1 VFSTSDG
8 DLKTSGFAR
17 VAVVGFDCS
26 CLAHPLPGVR
36 GDRSSALGVLPPVR
50 HRLIRHCV
58 MDGTLCNRRLPVL
71 VLLFL
76 CAAPPFVEA
85 QQFVCSP
92 IRRGDTASRLAR
104 RLTGNS
110 AAAYSLAFQVRD
122 PARQLF
128 VPKSHYWRLSTHW
141 EACVAVGPVKST
153 PVAYAPVGASAQ
165 PAVAPAEPAVE
176 TAGPAV
182 ALTDPVITTSA
193 PLAIRSA
200 HPAPALSDG
209 SHDDFVFIASMAS
222 AALLML
228 LTYAAVDLRM
238 PPPIPPLMRRAGEQF
253 VVAFARP
260 LIDPSSSVP
269 PIEARLRFIRRTQQL
284 EISIAPGA
292 GRRYP
297 NLVDHKRNVEYDVNR
312 VMRVLGNHFVK
323 SDCLRAA
330 GKWVVVPIRMADVKQ
345 TGAK

>member
-1 VFSTSDG
+1 
-8 DLKTSGFAR
+8 
-17 VAVVGFDCS
+17 
-26 CLAHPLPGVR
+26 
-36 GDRSSALGVLPPVR
+36 
-50 HRLIRHCV
+50 

-76 CAAPPFVEA
+76 SAAPPFVEA

-104 RLTGNS
+104 RLTGHS

-128 VPKSHYWRLSTHW
+128 VPKSHYWRLSTQW

-153 PVAYAPVGASAQ
+153 PVAYAPRGASAE
-165 PAVAPAEPAVE
+165 PAVAPAEPAVVP
-176 TAGPAV
+176 AGPV
-182 ALTDPVITTSA
+182 ALADPVITTSV

-209 SHDDFVFIASMAS
+209 SHDDFVFVASMAS
-222 AALLML
+222 VALLML

-253 VVAFARP
+253 VIAFARP

-312 VMRVLGNHFVK
+312 VMRVLGNQFVK
-323 SDCLRAA
+323 TDCLRAA

>member
-1 VFSTSDG
+1 
-8 DLKTSGFAR
+8 
-17 VAVVGFDCS
+17 
-26 CLAHPLPGVR
+26 
-36 GDRSSALGVLPPVR
+36 
-50 HRLIRHCV
+50 

-76 CAAPPFVEA
+76 SAAPPFVEA

-104 RLTGNS
+104 RLTGHS

-128 VPKSHYWRLSTHW
+128 VPKSHYWRLSTQW

-153 PVAYAPVGASAQ
+153 PVAYAPRGASAE
-165 PAVAPAEPAVE
+165 PAVAPAEPAV
-176 TAGPAV
+176 
-182 ALTDPVITTSA
+182 ALADPVITTSV

-209 SHDDFVFIASMAS
+209 SHDDFVFVASMAS
-222 AALLML
+222 VALLML

-253 VVAFARP
+253 VIAFARP

-312 VMRVLGNHFVK
+312 VMRILGNDFVV
-323 SDCLRAA
+323 SDRLRTV
-330 GKWVVVPIRMADVKQ
+330 GKWVVVPIRLANVKQ

>member
-1 VFSTSDG
+1 
-8 DLKTSGFAR
+8 
-17 VAVVGFDCS
+17 
-26 CLAHPLPGVR
+26 
-36 GDRSSALGVLPPVR
+36 
-50 HRLIRHCV
+50 

-71 VLLFL
+71 VLLSL

-153 PVAYAPVGASAQ
+153 PVAYAPVGASAE
-165 PAVAPAEPAVE
+165 PAVAPVEPAV
-176 TAGPAV
+176 TPA
-182 ALTDPVITTSA
+182 DPVISTSA

-200 HPAPALSDG
+200 RPAPALSDG
-209 SHDDFVFIASMAS
+209 SHDDFVFIATMAS

-228 LTYAAVDLRM
+228 LTYAAVDSRM
-238 PPPIPPLMRRAGEQF
+238 APPIPPLMRRAGEQF
-253 VVAFARP
+253 VIAFARP

-312 VMRVLGNHFVK
+312 VMQVLGNHFVK
-323 SDCLRAA
+323 SDRLRAA
-330 GKWVVVPIRMADVKQ
+330 GKWVVVPIRLADVKQ